1 MNTVYLLLGSNQG
14 DRKDLFEKAKN
25 AITLHLGHIVKQS
38 ALYESEAWGITD
50 QALFLNC
57 VLEVTSSLD
66 AETILQKSL
75 LIEQEL
81 GRIRHQRWAERTIDI
96 DLLYF
101 NHDIILSDTLTIPH
115 PEIQNRRFTLLPLC
129 EIAKN
134 LVHPIFCKSQ
144 EELLNECS
152 DTLKVWTV

>member
-14 DRKDLFEKAKN
+14 DRNDLFEKAKI
-25 AITLHLGHIVKQS
+25 AITLHLGHIVNQS
-38 ALYESEAWGITD
+38 SLYESEAWGITD

-57 VLEVTSSLD
+57 VLEVKSNLD

-75 LIEQEL
+75 LIEHEL
-81 GRIRHQRWAERTIDI
+81 GRVRQQRWTERSIDI

-101 NHDIILSDTLTIPH
+101 NHDIILSETLTIPH
-115 PEIQNRRFTLLPLC
+115 PEIQNRRFTLIPLC

>member
-14 DRKDLFEKAKN
+14 DRKDLFEKAKK
-25 AITLHLGHIVKQS
+25 AITLHFGHIVNQS

-57 VLEVTSSLD
+57 VLEVKSNLD

-81 GRIRHQRWAERTIDI
+81 GRVRHQRWAERTIDI

-101 NHDIILSDTLTIPH
+101 NHDIIVSDTLTIPH
-115 PEIQNRRFTLLPLC
+115 PEIQNRRFTLIPLC

-134 LVHPIFCKSQ
+134 LVHPIFNKSQ
-144 EELLNECS
+144 EELLNECG